1 MTTTHYD
8 PYPPAVT
15 TQRAEPVPAPPPPRA
30 VPFRFTGTA
39 GEYFRIWIVN
49 VALSILTLGIY
60 SAWAKV
66 RTKQYF
72 YGNTWLEDST
82 FQYLA
87 NPIPILKGRLIVA
100 AVLGLLF
107 FAQTYSLELYVTLV
121 LFVILCTPFVVVKS
135 LAFNAR
141 NSAFRNVRFSFT
153 GNAGEATGVY
163 LLMVLLQLVT
173 CGIGYPYTQW
183 RLTSFVLSRHLFGD
197 FRFDWGTRSGEYFR
211 VFLMATLLSL
221 PVLGVVVAV
230 IALTAYSGE
239 PPSTLT
245 GAVFVVAY
253 AGMLIPAS
261 YIKAGIANATYG
273 GLVIGRH
280 RLTSTQ
286 RARDLVKL
294 YATNLL
300 GVVLSLGLL
309 IPWAKVRL
317 ARYRAEH
324 LTLIAQGPLLAEN
337 YELGGKASALG
348 DAAMDLGDYDLDLGL

>member
-1 MTTTHYD
+1 MHTIPHD
-8 PYPPAVT
+8 PYPPVVT
-15 TQRAEPVPAPPPPRA
+15 LQQNEPGPAPLPIREL
-30 VPFRFTGTA
+30 PFRFTGTA
-39 GEYFRIWIVN
+39 QEYFRIWIVN

-72 YGNTWLEDST
+72 YRNTWIEDST

-107 FAQTYSLELYVTLV
+107 FAQTYSVELYAALLLLV
-121 LFVILCTPFVVVKS
+121 IVCTPFVVVKS

-163 LLMVLLQLVT
+163 LLMVLLYVVT

-183 RLTSFVLSRHLFGD
+183 RLTSFVLTRHLFGD
-197 FRFDWGTRSGEYFR
+197 SRFEWEAKPGEYYR
-211 VFLMATLLSL
+211 IFLTAMLLTLPIMGLL
-221 PVLGVVVAV
+221 VAV
-230 IALTAYSGE
+230 FAITAYSGE
-239 PPSTLT
+239 APSTLT
-245 GAVFVVAY
+245 GVAFVVVY

-261 YIKAGIANATYG
+261 YIKAGIANAAYG
-273 GLVIGRH
+273 GLIVGRH
-280 RLTSTQ
+280 RLWSTQ

-324 LTLIAQGPLLAEN
+324 LTLIAQGALLAEN
-337 YELGGKASALG
+337 YELGGKAGALG
-348 DAAMDLGDYDLDLGL
+348 DAAMDLGDYDLDIGL